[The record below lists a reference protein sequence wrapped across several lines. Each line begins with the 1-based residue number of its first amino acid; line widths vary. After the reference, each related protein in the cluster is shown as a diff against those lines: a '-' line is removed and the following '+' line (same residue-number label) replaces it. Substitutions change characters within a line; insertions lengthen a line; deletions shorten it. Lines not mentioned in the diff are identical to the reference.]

1 MLSINNKK
9 NPKKKSF
16 GWLGPCLVAG
26 FVVGQLQEVL
36 DSPTGR
42 WQERRRRHLLR
53 QRVLDRRRCLGGPG
67 SWRADDGRGLGA
79 ALGRRR
85 RREAL
90 STGAGAADGAEA
102 DADAG
107 GEVALV
113 VAGERA
119 GDVDGLVAVAAE
131 ERPVLDAEDEGRL
144 LLADVAAREA
154 AGAGGGGVAEREREP
169 LVLAGELVSGVDLDV
184 AARAQRRL
192 VGAAHHRGCR
202 GLARVALD
210 PHAAPAPLLLL
221 GLRRHT
227 LSPHP
232 TQLSGLT

>member
-1 MLSINNKK
+1 MGVEQVDVLEPLQLLE
-9 NPKKKSF
+9 PKRRVF
-16 GWLGPCLVAG
+16 LVAG
-26 FVVGQLQEVL
+26 FVVRQLEEVL
-36 DSPTGR
+36 DGPTGR
-42 WQERRRRHLLR
+42 WQERRGRHLLR
-53 QRVLDRRRCLGGPG
+53 QRVLDRPCFGGRPG

-79 ALGRRR
+79 SLGRR

-90 STGAGAADGAEA
+90 GAGAADGAEA

-131 ERPVLDAEDEGRL
+131 ERPVLDAEDEGRP
-144 LLADVAAREA
+144 LLAHVAAREA
-154 AGAGGGGVAEREREP
+154 GGERRGVAEREP
-169 LVLAGELVSGVDLDV
+169 LVLAGELVGGVDLHV

-192 VGAAHHRGCR
+192 VGAAHHRGRR

-210 PHAAPAPLLLL
+210 PHAARPFS
-221 GLRRHT
+221 T
-227 LSPHP
+227 
-232 TQLSGLT
+232 